1 MGPADLKRRRKE
13 LGLTQLRLAAL
24 LGVDPITVSRWER
37 GVQPISTAV
46 ALVLQHLK
54 PKKGGKKRKT

>member
-54 PKKGGKKRKT
+54 PKKGGKNRKT